1 MGKGALHI
9 TQSQMIAV
17 FMAGRCNEQST
28 ELCLTL
34 AGITEPKLVLQLW
47 GGEPGQQKLIGY
59 LSLRLCNTSK
69 EKDLISGN
77 YLLDQLLPPG
87 PSPSLSQA
95 ASLSGVLWNRRAIS

>member
-1 MGKGALHI
+1 MSEAILRVS
-9 TQSQMIAV
+9 QSQIIAV

-34 AGITEPKLVLQLW
+34 AGITEPKLTLQLW

-59 LSLRLCNTSK
+59 LLLKLCNTS
-69 EKDLISGN
+69 EERGLISGN

-87 PSPSLSQA
+87 PSPSLFQA
-95 ASLSGVLWNRRAIS
+95 VSLSGVLWNRRAIS